1 MTALFFLCRSVGK
14 FETGS
19 AKQEQEEEVDSPS
32 SLPAKKP
39 NADMVYYII
48 AQDVSCPVVTN
59 CWSRTEDMGSLN
71 SRLLDGLCLTVTF
84 KRFRFFLISSLGAF
98 IHNQV

>member
-1 MTALFFLCRSVGK
+1 MQIKAQAGYQNEWQPSAVTHWLSQAYGDRPAFFLCRSSGK

-39 NADMVYYII
+39 DADMVYYMI

-59 CWSRTEDMGSLN
+59 HLGSLQPVVG
-71 SRLLDGLCLTVTF
+71 RILLDG
-84 KRFRFFLISSLGAF
+84 
-98 IHNQV
+98 

>member
-1 MTALFFLCRSVGK
+1 MTRWLSQAHGDRPAFFLCRSSGK

-32 SLPAKKP
+32 SLPAKNP
-39 NADMVYYII
+39 DADRVYYVI

-59 CWSRTEDMGSLN
+59 CLSRTEAMGSLN
-71 SRLLDGLCLTVTF
+71 SRLLDGFCLTV
-84 KRFRFFLISSLGAF
+84 KFR
-98 IHNQV
+98 